1 MESSKLELNIVT
13 GNKAKGEEAL
23 RILEN
28 LGVKARLTLMSKHE
42 IQSES
47 LEEIALHA
55 ARVAYTTLRKPL
67 ATDDSGLFI
76 EALNGFPGP
85 YSSYVYKKIGVRGIL
100 KLLEGETSRRACFK
114 TAVAVIIPPLERV
127 YTGETCGEIAL
138 EPRGEHGF
146 GFDPIFI
153 PENSKRTYAE
163 MTLEEKNRIS
173 HRYKAYKK
181 MVEDLK
187 TRHKII

>member
-1 MESSKLELNIVT
+1 
-13 GNKAKGEEAL
+13 
-23 RILEN
+23 
-28 LGVKARLTLMSKHE
+28 
-42 IQSES
+42 
-47 LEEIALHA
+47 
-55 ARVAYTTLRKPL
+55 
-67 ATDDSGLFI
+67 
-76 EALNGFPGP
+76 
-85 YSSYVYKKIGVRGIL
+85 
-100 KLLEGETSRRACFK
+100 
-114 TAVAVIIPPLERV
+114 V

>member
-1 MESSKLELNIVT
+1 VEGSRLELSVVT
-13 GNKAKGEEAL
+13 ENKAKGVEAL
-23 RILEN
+23 SILAS
-28 LGVKARLTLMSKHE
+28 LGVKARLVLMGKQE

-55 ARVAYTTLRKPL
+55 ARVAYATLRKPL
-67 ATDDSGLFI
+67 LVDDSGLFI

-100 KLLEGETSRRACFK
+100 KLMSGEVNRRACFK
-114 TAVAVIIPPLERV
+114 TAIATIIPPLEKV

-187 TRHKII
+187 TKYKTI

>member
-47 LEEIALHA
+47 LEEIALYA
-55 ARVAYTTLRKPL
+55 ARVAYATLRKPL

-181 MVEDLK
+181 MVEYLK